1 MQFSKSTINILKNFQ
16 TINGSIL
23 VKTGNQLETISA
35 TKNILA
41 SAEIGET
48 FEKEF
53 GIYDLS
59 EFLNVLTSENFLGA
73 DCEFKEGHV
82 VFSKGRGISNY
93 VYADS
98 STIVSPENK
107 VNMPDPE
114 ISFTLTQ
121 EDLSAVRNMS
131 SVLGKGDL
139 SVVGDGENI
148 SLSVLDKRDPKLNNY
163 SLNVGD
169 VHHEKFTMYFK
180 VENLKIIGGDYNV
193 QISSGGISYLKHTE
207 IPVEYWIALEP
218 DSWYGEN
225 AE

>member
-1 MQFSKSTINILKNFQ
+1 MQISKSTINILKNFQ

-23 VKTGNQLETISA
+23 VKPGNQLETISA

-48 FEKEF
+48 FETEF

-59 EFLNVLTSENFLGA
+59 EFLNVITGELLGA
-73 DCEFKEGHV
+73 DCTFKEDHV
-82 VFSKGRGISNY
+82 VFSKGKGISNY

-107 VNMPDPE
+107 VSMPDPE

-121 EDLSAVRNMS
+121 EDLNSVRNMS
-131 SVLGKGDL
+131 SVLGKSDL
-139 SVVGDGENI
+139 AVCCDGESI
-148 SLSVLDKRDPKLNNY
+148 SLRVMDKRDPKLNNY
-163 SLNVGD
+163 SLSVGGG
-169 VHHEKFTMYFK
+169 HNEKFTMYFK
-180 VENLKIIGGDYNV
+180 VENLKIIGGDYDV
-193 QISSGGISYLKHTE
+193 KISSGGISYLKHTE

-218 DSWYGEN
+218 DSMYGEN
-225 AE
+225 A